1 MSDTDGGQ
9 GHNVESPGWVPEGV
23 DVTVPNVARA
33 YDYVLGG
40 YHNFAVD
47 RELAELG
54 EQSFPGMRHV
64 MYANRAFLDR
74 AVRWLVGAGI
84 RQFLDIGSGIP
95 TVGNV
100 HEIVEKVAP
109 GARVMY
115 VDIDPVAVAHTQA
128 ILAGHPRV
136 KVLRGDLRHPIEIVD
151 HPDVTE
157 LLDFSIPVA
166 VVLSGV
172 LHFISDADDPL
183 AILAQLR
190 DAIVAGSYIALTNW
204 TQVPEYAEG
213 QEALRQM
220 SNQTPTPVTLRSR
233 EQVAQLLT
241 GLEIVEPGI
250 VPADDWHPDPD
261 SENIREFAPGVLL
274 AAVGRKPE
282 QR

>member
-1 MSDTDGGQ
+1 MSGTDGGQ
-9 GHNVESPGWVPEGV
+9 GRNAELPEWVPESI

-40 YHNFAVD
+40 YHNFAAD

-54 EQSFPGMRHV
+54 EERFPGMRQV
-64 MYANRAFLDR
+64 IYANRAFLDR

-95 TVGNV
+95 TLGNV
-100 HEIVEKVAP
+100 HEIAETAAP
-109 GARVMY
+109 GVRVMY

-136 KVLRGDLRHPIEIVD
+136 GVLQADLRHPIEIVD

-166 VVLSGV
+166 IVLSGV
-172 LHFISDADDPL
+172 LHFISDADDPF

-190 DAIVAGSYIALTNW
+190 DAIVADSYIALTNW
-204 TQVPEYAEG
+204 TQVAEYAET

-220 SNQTPTPVTLRSR
+220 SKQTPTPVTLRSR
-233 EQVAQLLT
+233 EQVARLLT

-250 VPADDWHPDPD
+250 VPAVDWHPNPD
-261 SENIREFAPGVLL
+261 GEDTREFAPGVLL
-274 AAVGRKPE
+274 AAVGRKP
-282 QR
+282 

>member
-1 MSDTDGGQ
+1 MDTNGGQ
-9 GHNVESPGWVPEGV
+9 GHNVESPEWVPEGV

-54 EQSFPGMRHV
+54 EQHFPGMRHV
-64 MYANRAFLDR
+64 MHANRAFLGR

-100 HEIVEKVAP
+100 HEIAEKAAP
-109 GARVMY
+109 EARVMY
-115 VDIDPVAVAHTQA
+115 VDIDPVAVAHTRA
-128 ILAGHPRV
+128 ILAGHQRV
-136 KVLRGDLRHPIEIVD
+136 KVLQADLRHPIEIVD
-151 HPDVTE
+151 HPDVME

-172 LHFISDADDPL
+172 LHFISDADDPSR
-183 AILAQLR
+183 ILAQLR
-190 DAIVAGSYIALTNW
+190 DAIVADSYIALTNW
-204 TQVPEYAEG
+204 TQVAEYAEG

-250 VPADDWHPDPD
+250 VPAADWHPDPD
-261 SENIREFAPGVLL
+261 EDEAREFAPGVLL
-274 AAVGRKPE
+274 AAVGRKP
-282 QR
+282 